1 MKMEVQ
7 IISKEEI
14 KPSSPTL
21 QHPKTFKFSLLDQF
35 IPSPYAPI
43 ILFYPSD
50 CMTHAE
56 IPKRLALLKRSLSE
70 TLTRFYPLAG
80 KIKDDLSIECNDE
93 GAYCVEAQVNCRLD
107 EFLTKPDLLLLHRFL
122 PRELMKE
129 STAVTYVTNIQ
140 VNVFDCGGIAI
151 GICISHKM
159 LDGAALSTFLQ
170 AWSTA
175 ARGCEEMIYPNFAA
189 PSLFPAND
197 DLWLRDTSM
206 VMWGSL
212 FKKGKC
218 ITKRFVFDA
227 SAIAALKVVATSSK
241 IKCPSPPTRVE
252 AVSAFIWKCIMAA
265 AKEKH
270 GYETQR
276 PCLLTH
282 LVNLRRRMKPPVSD
296 NCTGNL
302 LWMAAAK
309 CMTPDK
315 PELHDLVGELKD
327 AISKLDGEFV
337 KKLRSDEGNSLMC
350 KSLKEIGELCSK
362 DEVDYVGFSSW
373 CKFGFY
379 EIDFG
384 WGKPI
389 WVSSYGLSG
398 SPVLNLV
405 ILVETRDGDG
415 IEAWMTL
422 DEQDMSTLECNSE
435 YIKFASLDPSPL
447 TVIGH
452 SVPSS

>member
-1 MKMEVQ
+1 MKIEVQ
-7 IISKEEI
+7 IISKEDI
-14 KPSSPTL
+14 KPSSPTPPHL
-21 QHPKTFKFSLLDQF
+21 KTFKFSLLDQF

-43 ILFYPSD
+43 ILFYPND
-50 CMTHAE
+50 CMTLAE

-80 KIKDDLSIECNDE
+80 KIKDDLSIECNDD
-93 GAYCVEAQVNCRLD
+93 GAYFVEAQVNCRLD

-122 PRELMKE
+122 PCELMKE
-129 STAVTYVTNIQ
+129 LTAVTYLTNIQ

-159 LDGAALSTFLQ
+159 LDGAALSTFLR
-170 AWSTA
+170 AWSAT
-175 ARGCEEMIYPNFAA
+175 ARGCEEVIYPNFAA
-189 PSLFPAND
+189 PSLFPAN

-212 FKKGKC
+212 FKKDKC

-241 IKCPSPPTRVE
+241 IKCPTPPTRVE

-265 AKEKH
+265 SKEKH
-270 GYETQR
+270 GYQTRR
-276 PCLLTH
+276 PCVLTH
-282 LVNLRRRMKPPVSD
+282 LVNLRRRMTPPLSD

-350 KSLKEIGELCSK
+350 ESLKQIGELCSK
-362 DEVDYVGFSSW
+362 DEVDHVGFSSW
-373 CKFGFY
+373 CNFGFY

-384 WGKPI
+384 WGKPV

-398 SPVLNLV
+398 SPVMNLV
-405 ILVETRDGDG
+405 ILVETRYGDG

-422 DEQDMSTLECNSE
+422 DEQDMSNLECSSE
-435 YIKFASLDPSPL
+435 YIKFASMDPSPL
-447 TVIGH
+447 TFIGH
-452 SVPSS
+452 SASSS

>member
-1 MKMEVQ
+1 MKIEVQ
-7 IISKEEI
+7 IISKEDI
-14 KPSSPTL
+14 KPSSPTPPYL
-21 QHPKTFKFSLLDQF
+21 KTFNFSLLDQF

-43 ILFYPSD
+43 ILFYPND
-50 CMTHAE
+50 CLTLAE

-70 TLTRFYPLAG
+70 TLTCFYPLAG
-80 KIKDDLSIECNDE
+80 KIKDDLSIECNDD

-107 EFLTKPDLLLLHRFL
+107 EFLTMPDLLLLHRFL
-122 PRELMKE
+122 PCELMKE

-159 LDGAALSTFLQ
+159 LDGDALSTFLR
-170 AWSTA
+170 AWSAT
-175 ARGCEEMIYPNFAA
+175 ARGCEEIIYPNFAA
-189 PSLFPAND
+189 PSLFPAN

-227 SAIAALKVVATSSK
+227 SAISALKVAATSSK
-241 IKCPSPPTRVE
+241 IKCPTPTRVE

-265 AKEKH
+265 SKEKH
-270 GYETQR
+270 GYQTQR
-276 PCLLTH
+276 PCVLTH
-282 LVNLRRRMKPPVSD
+282 LVNLRRRMTPPLSD

-309 CMTPDK
+309 CMNPDK
-315 PELHDLVGELKD
+315 PELRDLVGELKD

-337 KKLRSDEGNSLMC
+337 TKIRSDEGNSLMC
-350 KSLKEIGELCSK
+350 ESLKEIGERCSK

-373 CKFGFY
+373 CNFGFY

-384 WGKPI
+384 WGKPV

-398 SPVLNLV
+398 SPVMNLV
-405 ILVETRDGDG
+405 ILVETRYGDG

-422 DEQDMSTLECNSE
+422 DEQDMSTLERNSE
-435 YIKFASLDPSPL
+435 YIKFASIDPSPL

-452 SVPSS
+452 SAPSS